1 MTIFKKTG
9 ANTIYNLFGISA
21 LILLALLI
29 SFLLPKNILIPMSVI
44 GLYISFY
51 IIYKIFKT
59 PRVGVIIIFFI
70 SFFAIGSA
78 RLLPDGIPVGLS
90 MDFVLALTWI
100 IIFFKGFKSAD
111 W

>member
-51 IIYKIFKT
+51 IIYKIQFRLTKSKAKIGDFFCRCGGVCVGERASLPSTSKKKKKT
-59 PRVGVIIIFFI
+59 CPSDNGVAQKVQLV
-70 SFFAIGSA
+70 S
-78 RLLPDGIPVGLS
+78 
-90 MDFVLALTWI
+90 
-100 IIFFKGFKSAD
+100 
-111 W
+111 